1 MAKYIVQYVKLRD
14 GTLVLSTVHHSQNQ
28 LMLQEMDVHT
38 KPNVMDVEKI
48 KDLAVKVC
56 IAVVVS
62 VMLNSE
68 TTQWLILMEMI
79 QMTKSTKIF
88 HSR

>member
-14 GTLVLSTVHHSQNQ
+14 GTPDQSIVHHNQNQ
-28 LMLQEMDVHT
+28 PMLQEMDVHT
-38 KPNVMDVEKI
+38 KPNVMVAEKI

-56 IAVVVS
+56 IAVAVS

-68 TTQWLILMEMI
+68 TTQWLMLMEMI